1 MGLFCILNMVVI
13 TWIYTS
19 INTHMSVHQKKEKP
33 MLIQTQ
39 SSVQELPALKILP
52 RSSWLLDSSLWAT
65 IGKTGRLQV
74 FRQTADLVCG
84 KWSGSWEAHGR
95 SGWPEINRLPDISP
109 AEMGLFFNFLKMGL
123 FGISRELQFGV
134 REPCASLCK
143 AREEDC
149 FYREQRKLGS
159 LCKQSVCGFPWLS
172 ACQERRGVFLLPA
185 GLC

>member
-1 MGLFCILNMVVI
+1 MQLEG
-13 TWIYTS
+13 
-19 INTHMSVHQKKEKP
+19 
-33 MLIQTQ
+33 
-39 SSVQELPALKILP
+39 PAWPTACCVNKA
-52 RSSWLLDSSLWAT
+52 LL
-65 IGKTGRLQV
+65 
-74 FRQTADLVCG
+74 
-84 KWSGSWEAHGR
+84 E
-95 SGWPEINRLPDISP
+95 PEINRLPDISP